1 MIAKRMR
8 VRGRVQGVFYR
19 ATTKEEADKLGI
31 SGWVKNESDGSVS
44 ITAEGDPNKISKFTE
59 WCKGGPIMA
68 RVDSLEEVIVDPS
81 GATDF
86 VVKY

>member
-44 ITAEGDPNKISKFTE
+44 ITAEGDSDKLSKFTE
-59 WCKGGPIMA
+59 WCKKGPIMA
-68 RVDSLEEVIVDPS
+68 RVDSLEEEIIDPS